1 MATDLVGFGF
11 PLGFKNELVI
21 IAYYVGVVFAAQLVA
36 MVVAPKN
43 DRLATSNLLLWLPV
57 TPVFCYWV
65 RKSLRSSVLLLKVH
79 PFALLNHFRT

>member
-1 MATDLVGFGF
+1 MATDLAGFGL

-21 IAYYVGVVFAAQLVA
+21 ISYYVGVVVAAQLVA
-36 MVVAPKN
+36 MAVAPKN

-65 RKSLRSSVLLLKVH
+65 
-79 PFALLNHFRT
+79 